1 LPKLRSTTARGYGNA
16 HQKLRARW
24 AREIKAGGVSCARC
38 GRPIPPGALWDL
50 GHHDTDRRVYTGP
63 EHRYCNRRAAANKVN
78 RQRRQPRPQHSRA
91 W

>member
-1 LPKLRSTTARGYGNA
+1 MPKLRSTTARGYGNA

-63 EHRYCNRRAAANKVN
+63 EHRYCTAAPPPTRSTASAGSPG
-78 RQRRQPRPQHSRA
+78 RSIA